1 MELEPYGRRREPT
14 GQSESLRFAN
24 LLVTL
29 KGGYIPGEFGR
40 EGIVMSQPFRISTGL
55 KDLIGRDLIT
65 NDFVAVFELV
75 KNAFDAHATWVEIL
89 FEGDKIVISDNGK
102 GMSNRDIQNKWLFVA
117 YSAKRDGT
125 EDRGYREGIIKRTG
139 AYAGAK
145 GVGRFS
151 CDRLGERLLLASR
164 AKGRKVQILNID
176 WRRYEKDAKQE
187 FGSVGVDL
195 TETTSFPG
203 PTGKVVRGTG
213 TVLEITGLRSDWGRH
228 KLLAL
233 KRELAKLINP
243 FGRGSDD
250 FEIEITAPTEMAQD
264 EVEKAAVESL
274 GGGTWFPVNGKIE
287 NNILDVLKMRTTS
300 IRISITTGE
309 TIQTVL
315 EDRGEQIYTITEAN
329 PYRRLDHADLNA
341 EIYFLN
347 RSAKMVFARRM
358 GLPSVQFGSIFLFR
372 NGFRVFPIGDENDD
386 FFGLARRKQQ
396 GMRRFL
402 GNRDLIGRVEI
413 KGVKGFDEATSRDHG
428 LIRTKE
434 VTELVDCI
442 RDKCVRRLER
452 YVVDITWKD
461 AFDKDMEDT
470 SRMRLDES
478 SVRITKL
485 VSRLADTE
493 GVELVD
499 YNPDLVRMVDER
511 SEAFESSLD
520 ALELLAEK
528 TEDDGLLGRVAEA
541 KARIKELQAA
551 EAAAREAERRAED
564 RAATAVRSAAK
575 AEGKY
580 QEERERNRFLVAA
593 TSLDHDTIV
602 NLHHQILMYAS
613 DVHVGI
619 RRMMGKL
626 REGAP
631 VVKREWID
639 FLESVSFRNSQ
650 ILTASRFATKGG
662 YKQHSTEE
670 NADLAL
676 YISDYITTV
685 SSLWAPRGV
694 VVDVQHSERKFER
707 PFRPIEIGIVI
718 DNLVSNASKARA
730 TRVSFFLQVA
740 KGPKPE
746 LVVTVA
752 DDGTGWPTSVDP
764 LEEAFDKGVTTTDG
778 SGLGLY
784 HVKQVIEGLGGVV
797 EAVSERYSRD
807 LDGAQLVLRVPS

>member
-1 MELEPYGRRREPT
+1 
-14 GQSESLRFAN
+14 
-24 LLVTL
+24 
-29 KGGYIPGEFGR
+29 
-40 EGIVMSQPFRISTGL
+40 MSQPFRISTGL

-75 KNAFDAHATWVEIL
+75 KNAFDAHATCVQIL
-89 FEGDKIVISDNGK
+89 FEGDRIVISDNGK
-102 GMSNRDIQNKWLFVA
+102 GMSHRDIVNKWLFIA

-151 CDRLGERLLLASR
+151 CDRLGERLSLSSR
-164 AKGRKVQILNID
+164 AAGRKVQVLNID
-176 WRRYEKDAKQE
+176 WTRYEQDAKQE

-195 TETTSFPG
+195 TEATSFPG
-203 PTGKVVRGTG
+203 STGKVDRRTG
-213 TVLEITGLRSDWGRH
+213 TILEIMGLRSEWGRK
-228 KLLAL
+228 KLLVL

-243 FGRGSDD
+243 FGGGSDD
-250 FEIEITAPTEMAQD
+250 FEIEFTAPAEMTQD
-264 EVEKAAVESL
+264 ESEKAAVESAERE
-274 GGGTWFPVNGKIE
+274 TWFPVNGKIE
-287 NNILDVLKMRTTS
+287 NNILDVLKERTTS
-300 IRISITTGE
+300 IRISITGKI
-309 TIQTVL
+309 IQTVL
-315 EDRGEQIYTITEAN
+315 EDRGEQIYAIREVN
-329 PYRRLDHADLNA
+329 PYRRLDPADVQA
-341 EIYFLN
+341 EVYFLN

-358 GLPSVQFGSIFLFR
+358 GARSVEFGSIFLFR

-396 GMRRFL
+396 GTRRFL
-402 GNRDLIGRVEI
+402 GSRDLVGRVEI
-413 KGVKGFDEATSRDHG
+413 KGVKGFNEATSRDHG
-428 LIRTKE
+428 LIRTDE
-434 VTELVDCI
+434 VAELVDCI

-461 AFDKDMEDT
+461 RFDNEMEDT

-478 SVRITKL
+478 SARITRL
-485 VSRLADTE
+485 VARLADTE

-528 TEDDGLLGRVAEA
+528 TNDDALLVRVAQA
-541 KARIKELQAA
+541 KVRIKELQAA

-564 RAATAVRSAAK
+564 RAAAAARSASK

-613 DVHVGI
+613 DVHLGI
-619 RRMMGKL
+619 KRMMGKL
-626 REGAP
+626 RKGAP
-631 VVKREWID
+631 VPKREWID

-650 ILTASRFATKGG
+650 ILTASRFATKAG
-662 YKQHSTEE
+662 YKQHSAEE
-670 NADLAL
+670 KADLAL
-676 YISDYITTV
+676 YISDYITII

-694 VVDVQHSERKFER
+694 VVDVHRSEKKFER
-707 PFRPIEIGIVI
+707 RFRPIEIGIVI
-718 DNLVSNASKARA
+718 DNLVSNAAKARA
-730 TRVSFFLQVA
+730 TRIAFFVA
-740 KGPKPE
+740 VGKGPKPE
-746 LVVTVA
+746 LVITVA
-752 DDGTGWPTSVDP
+752 DDGTGWPGSVDP
-764 LEEAFDKGVTTTDG
+764 LGEAFNKGVTTTDG

-784 HVKQVIEGLGGVV
+784 HVRQVIEGLGGVV
-797 EAVSERYSRD
+797 EASRERYSQD
-807 LDGAQLVLRVPS
+807 LDGAQLILRVPS